1 MGSGPPNLVRRKPS
15 TAASR
20 STAVRCS
27 VNRESWLQKTLNCP
41 LLLRK
46 KDKNN
51 TWKLHATNSQSSSE
65 SGSARLGWYRMS
77 CTSNKCVV
85 LLYLNILKSYYSHYS
100 PPLFAHSITWWITG
114 ELTTHQKLNIKPPK
128 KAGLVLNTMHSLNNV
143 PPDQFFSWCFMDVL
157 LLQGL

>member
-1 MGSGPPNLVRRKPS
+1 MKPEETQKILDAYVSATFLGERLRCRR
-15 TAASR
+15 T
-20 STAVRCS
+20 RCQGRTQRNAHVQRGRHCDGQVLS
-27 VNRESWLQKTLNCP
+27 HHCT
-41 LLLRK
+41 
-46 KDKNN
+46 
-51 TWKLHATNSQSSSE
+51 TSSE

-143 PPDQFFSWCFMDVL
+143 PPDQFFS
-157 LLQGL
+157 